1 MILCFS
7 PGPTVFL
14 VMGQAL
20 EHGKKSVVPLVA
32 GALSGDVIAM
42 SFSFLGMG
50 ALIATSATLFNLLK
64 WAGALYLTYL
74 GIKSFLTKAR
84 ANETSQKQINK
95 GSVYFNAL
103 LVTALN
109 PKGIM
114 FFMAFFPLFIN
125 SNKPVLP
132 QMLILAVSFLAVST
146 VSVSF
151 YASFSGLL
159 RNKVNSVKFRNS
171 FNKISGCML
180 IGAGIITARIESKG

>member
-1 MILCFS
+1 
-7 PGPTVFL
+7 
-14 VMGQAL
+14 
-20 EHGKKSVVPLVA
+20 
-32 GALSGDVIAM
+32 
-42 SFSFLGMG
+42 
-50 ALIATSATLFNLLK
+50 
-64 WAGALYLTYL
+64 
-74 GIKSFLTKAR
+74 
-84 ANETSQKQINK
+84 
-95 GSVYFNAL
+95 
-103 LVTALN
+103 
-109 PKGIM
+109 
-114 FFMAFFPLFIN
+114 MAFFPLFIN